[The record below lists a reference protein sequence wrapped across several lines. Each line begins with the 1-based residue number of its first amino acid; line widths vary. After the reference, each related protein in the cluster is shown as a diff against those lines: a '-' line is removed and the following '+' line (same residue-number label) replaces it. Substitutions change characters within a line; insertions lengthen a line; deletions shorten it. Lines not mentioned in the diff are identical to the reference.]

1 MLKTKIHLKVKKTRM
16 ALSLAI
22 KESKINYKIHQMML
36 WLRHPAYLDSIF
48 LIYLQMP
55 LIKPKTQCYFRY

>member
-1 MLKTKIHLKVKKTRM
+1 M

-22 KESKINYKIHQMML
+22 KESKITITNTIPDDVMVTAI
-36 WLRHPAYLDSIF
+36 PAYLDSIF

-55 LIKPKTQCYFRY
+55 LNIKRNATFKYYMKNRRILCD